1 MLDFAGSWKRFT
13 TSTFTLQISQETGHM
28 KKVLFVAQDAAP
40 SRAFQRFAP
49 ALTEA
54 GFGVELIVADGKT
67 FPTIDGGMSRKVGSA
82 DLLVIGMSSRPEYAT
97 DELFAAKQAIKSGV
111 PLACYGD
118 VPGCHVRHAFW
129 GNDISR
135 ELSLYLGYNQAEED
149 GVRKSFPNARFRA
162 IGNPLREEMAFARYT
177 REEVRLRLGVTP
189 DDKVILVGGGK
200 SPYSNM
206 VRIGLVLETMNML
219 DEFRKTPIKVL
230 LSLHP
235 GDKAPVSNY
244 DEIVKESPV
253 PFRIAESIK
262 GKFETSDMIGGA
274 DLVFC
279 GLTGSTAIE
288 AAYKRIPVIQTG
300 GEIELVKLFKE
311 TGSRTPEA
319 VAVGASL
326 FCNGGNCGLDL
337 VRAMDLIWGT
347 GVGASLMN
355 DQASA
360 YPIPQRV
367 GQATENAVNVI
378 REFLEVPAMA

>member
-1 MLDFAGSWKRFT
+1 MIHDKHIH
-13 TSTFTLQISQETGHM
+13 ISQETGHM
-28 KKVLFVAQDAAP
+28 KKILFVAQDAAP

-49 ALTEA
+49 ALIGA
-54 GFGVELIVADGKT
+54 GFEVELIVADGKT
-67 FPTIDGGMSRKVGSA
+67 FPTIDVGMSRKVGSA
-82 DLLVIGMSSRPEYAT
+82 DLLVIGMSSRLEYAT
-97 DELFAAKQAIKSGV
+97 DELFAAKQAIEAGI

-129 GNDISR
+129 GSDISSK
-135 ELSLYLGYNQAEED
+135 LSLYLGYSQKDEP
-149 GVRKSFPNARFRA
+149 GVRKSFPNARFHA
-162 IGNPLREEMAFARYT
+162 IGNPLREEMAFPRYARD
-177 REEVRLRLGVTP
+177 EVRLRLGVTP

-206 VRIGLVLETMNML
+206 VRLGLVLETMHML
-219 DEFRKTPIKVL
+219 GGLYKMPIKVL

-244 DEIVKESPV
+244 DEVVKESPV
-253 PFRIAESIK
+253 PFRIVESVEK
-262 GKFETSDMIGGA
+262 EFETRDMIGGA

-311 TGSRTPEA
+311 TGSRVPEA
-319 VAVGASL
+319 VAAEASL
-326 FCNGGNCGLDL
+326 LWTANQKPEIACL
-337 VRAMDLIWGT
+337 RDLIWGS
-347 GVGASLMN
+347 GVGVRLLD
-355 DQASA
+355 DQVSA
-360 YPIPQRV
+360 YPIPQKV
-367 GQATENAVNVI
+367 GQATESAVNAI